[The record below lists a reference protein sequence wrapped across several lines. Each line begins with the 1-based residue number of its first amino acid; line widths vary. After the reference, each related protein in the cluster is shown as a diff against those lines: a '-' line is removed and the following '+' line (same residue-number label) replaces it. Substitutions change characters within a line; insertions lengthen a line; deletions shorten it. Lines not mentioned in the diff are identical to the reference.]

1 MAFPVS
7 APGAS
12 EKAAAPS
19 AFSPYLDAVSHVL
32 HPVAAPIAH
41 TVNRFHG
48 WKESWGLVQPGTVE
62 NVTKEVSSGF
72 LFARGEGRRRRR
84 RKAFTEELKGECG
97 RNVDD
102 SGPPCQLDV

>member
-32 HPVAAPIAH
+32 HPVTAPIAH

-62 NVTKEVSSGF
+62 NVTKEVSSGLLQHF
-72 LFARGEGRRRRR
+72 GLWKAGSDQGRRRDGDTTSR
-84 RKAFTEELKGECG
+84 TGH
-97 RNVDD
+97 
-102 SGPPCQLDV
+102 